1 MSRLIREGDDEYIV
15 YNDEE
20 RRLAMDIALIAVWLF
35 VVWLPLRMFIFDF
48 LLMDAIGI
56 VLGIAV
62 VNGFFLAV
70 EGRSSLGDGD

>member
-1 MSRLIREGDDEYIV
+1 VSRLIREGDDEYIV